1 VHKVIKPN
9 ILYFGTPV
17 VLISTQN
24 EDGSSNLAPM
34 SSAWWLNQSCMLG
47 MSSKSQTV
55 QNMLRER
62 ECVLNL
68 PSEDLVSA
76 VDRLALFTG
85 KDPVPESKAQRGY
98 RYEPDK
104 FGIAKLTKQ
113 PADIVKA
120 MRVRECPVQLEASVE
135 QVHAFELPSSLM
147 AIEVKILKVHVAEEL
162 LMDGEQHYIAPEKWK
177 PLIMNFC
184 EYFGLGGKLHPS
196 RLATIFAPPVTDNKD
211 QSSV

>member
-1 VHKVIKPN
+1 MHKVINPN

-104 FGIAKLTKQ
+104 FGIANLTKQ

-135 QVHAFELPSSLM
+135 QVHSFELPSSLV

-162 LMDGEQHYIAPEKWK
+162 LMDGEQHYINPEKWK
-177 PLIMNFC
+177 PLMMNFC

-196 RLATIFAPPVTDNKD
+196 RLAAIFAPPVTDKRH
-211 QSSV
+211 

>member
-1 VHKVIKPN
+1 MHKVINPN

-135 QVHAFELPSSLM
+135 QVHSFELPSSLM

-162 LMDGEQHYIAPEKWK
+162 LMDGEQHYIDPEKWK

-196 RLATIFAPPVTDNKD
+196 RLATIFAPPVTDKRH
-211 QSSV
+211 

>member
-1 VHKVIKPN
+1 VHKVINPN

-104 FGIAKLTKQ
+104 FGIARLTKQ

-135 QVHAFELPSSLM
+135 QVHSFELPSSLM

-162 LMDGEQHYIAPEKWK
+162 LMDGEQHYIDPEKWK
-177 PLIMNFC
+177 PLMMNFC

-196 RLATIFAPPVTDNKD
+196 RLATIFAPPMTDKRH
-211 QSSV
+211 

>member
-1 VHKVIKPN
+1 MHKVINPN

-104 FGIAKLTKQ
+104 FGIARLTKQ

-135 QVHAFELPSSLM
+135 QVHSFELPSSLM

-162 LMDGEQHYIAPEKWK
+162 LMDGEQHYIDPEKWK
-177 PLIMNFC
+177 PLMMNFC

-196 RLATIFAPPVTDNKD
+196 RLATIFAPPMTDKRH
-211 QSSV
+211 